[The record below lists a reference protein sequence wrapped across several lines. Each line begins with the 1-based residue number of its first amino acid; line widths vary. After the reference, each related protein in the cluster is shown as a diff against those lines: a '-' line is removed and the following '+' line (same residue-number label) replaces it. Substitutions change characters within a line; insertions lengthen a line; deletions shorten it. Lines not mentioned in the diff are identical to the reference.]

1 MRATALLLAFAAVLP
16 AADPLDAA
24 AAAARETLAA
34 PFVPGSAGLPESLD
48 RLGYDAY
55 RGLRQDP
62 AKRLWIGQGPFQ
74 LGWFHRGGLAKDRVR
89 IFLEEGA
96 GWKEHAYDPGEWTIH
111 PELQKEL
118 PAADLR
124 PDLGFAGF
132 KLWSELNRPGQF
144 DEVVSFIGASYFRP
158 LGRGHIYGASCRG
171 LGLRVGRPDEE
182 FPRFSAFWIE
192 RAAADGSIRF
202 AALLDGPGVVGAYR
216 FVMRPGLPTTL
227 DVEARITARSH
238 QREVLLAP
246 VTSMF
251 LWDGVSGPRL
261 DFRPE
266 VHDSDGLLVAHAD
279 GRWTWRPLIN
289 RVGIPESTFPGPV
302 RGYGLLQRDRRYESY
317 HDQEAL
323 YHQRPGMW
331 IEPAG
336 EWPAGQ
342 VWLLEH
348 PTVNEGYDST
358 TVGWRLAEPLA
369 SGATLTV
376 RYRISAVDDVM
387 PNGLL
392 RVADSAMVKGPQGPM
407 GRILFAGDS
416 RGPAPVAVVETSA
429 GRPPE
434 AHVIQAPGGW
444 EVRLLKGDAIP
455 FSCWSVRL
463 MQDGKPRSEAWQYPW
478 HP

>member
-1 MRATALLLAFAAVLP
+1 MRATALLLALAAGLI
-16 AADPLDAA
+16 AADPFDAA
-24 AAAARETLAA
+24 RAAARATLAE
-34 PFVPGSAGLPESLD
+34 PFVPGSVDLPASLAG
-48 RLGYDAY
+48 LGYDAY

-62 AKRLWIGQGPFQ
+62 EKRLWIGQGPYH
-74 LGWFHRGGLAKDRVR
+74 LGWFHRGGLHRERVR
-89 IFLEEGA
+89 IHLEENGA
-96 GWKEHAYDPGEWTIH
+96 WQEHRYDPAEWTIH
-111 PELQKEL
+111 PELKKEL
-118 PAADLR
+118 PAEDLR

-132 KLWSELNRPGQF
+132 KLWAELNKPGQF
-144 DEVVSFIGASYFRP
+144 DEAVSFIGASYFRP
-158 LGRGHIYGASCRG
+158 LGRSHIYGASCRG

-192 RAAADGSIRF
+192 KPAADGSIRF
-202 AALLDGPGVVGAYR
+202 AALLDSPGIVGAYR
-216 FVMRPGLPTTL
+216 FVLRPGLPTTV
-227 DVEARITARSH
+227 DVEAALTARAPQS
-238 QREVLLAP
+238 EILLGP

-251 LWDGVSGPRL
+251 LWDGQSGPRQ

-266 VHDSDGLLVAHAD
+266 VHDSDGLLIAHGD

-289 RVGIPESTFPGPV
+289 RGGIPESVWDGPV
-302 RGYGLLQRDRRYESY
+302 RGFGLLQRDRRYESY

-323 YHQRPGMW
+323 YHRRPGMW
-331 IEPAG
+331 VEPVG

-348 PTVNEGYDST
+348 PTENEGYDST
-358 TVGWRLAEPLA
+358 TAGWRLSRPLD
-369 SGATLTV
+369 SGESLQV
-376 RYRISAVDDVM
+376 RYRISVVDDVT

-407 GRILFAGDS
+407 GRILFAGDT
-416 RGPAPVAVVETSA
+416 RGPAPVAVVETTS

-444 EVRLLKGDAIP
+444 EVRLLKGDAP
-455 FSCWSVRL
+455 PLSCWRVQL